1 MVFYYFTEF
10 NHSSSLVEKIV
21 NEESDIDEDFK
32 YTASFRRDNVH
43 LCTAALISNKHAL
56 TTASCIKDFLIHQ
69 EIPDFKSYSIRAGKP
84 DTAEGEICFSIEE
97 VQASRKFRY
106 HKPKVEYDF
115 GLVTVSH

>member
-1 MVFYYFTEF
+1 MVFYHFTEF

-21 NEESDIDEDFK
+21 NEESDTDKDFK

-43 LCTAALISNKHAL
+43 LCTAGLISNKHAI
-56 TTASCIKDFLIHQ
+56 TTAFCIKDFLIHP
-69 EIPDFKSYSIRAGKP
+69 EIPAFNSYSIRAGKT
-84 DTAEGEICFSIEE
+84 DTAEGEICFSIEA
-97 VQASRKFRY
+97 VQAARNYRY